1 MQPEPKDE
9 KDLTQWIL
17 LCLGISVIVGTV
29 VSQLFD
35 FEDLGKLRLI
45 SLTGQGPVADILLIV
60 AAVLVVLGGIRMTV
74 IMRPRSL
81 IFLGAVILVA
91 ALAGPAMIARVSS
104 STKFS
109 IPFLASTV
117 LELVGAILVGAGLRR
132 LFWQDRTK
140 T

>member
-17 LCLGISVIVGTV
+17 ICVGISVVVGTV

-35 FEDLGKLRLI
+35 FENLGKLRLI
-45 SLTGQGPVADILLIV
+45 SLTNQGPVADILLIV
-60 AAVLVVLGGIRMTV
+60 AAVLVVLGGVRMTV

-91 ALAGPAMIARVSS
+91 ALAGPAMIARLSS
-104 STKFS
+104 NIKFS

-117 LELVGAILVGAGLRR
+117 LGLVGAILVGAGLRR
-132 LFWQDRTK
+132 LFWQDQTK